1 MPDHRRIVGPRHGPV
16 RRVPFVAA
24 VLAMVVAFA
33 GTAFPETAVAPV
45 VAERRESMKA
55 MAEAAR
61 TISGIFDGKLTY
73 DGAAFKEAA
82 EIIRRRS
89 GSAMADE
96 FPAGSFGAPS
106 AAKAEIGQSREEFE
120 ALAHH
125 LESLAAALSAAAD
138 RAPDGVTQDM
148 RMAPRKRHRSSRGW
162 ERRGRTAVRRFRRE
176 PFRASDRPRNRGSR
190 KGEGHRLS
198 RSR

>member
-1 MPDHRRIVGPRHGPV
+1 M
-16 RRVPFVAA
+16 A
-24 VLAMVVAFA
+24 VAFA
-33 GTAFPETAVAPV
+33 GPAIPETAVAPV
-45 VAERRESMKA
+45 VAERQQSMKA
-55 MAEAAR
+55 MAEAAK
-61 TISGIFDGKLTY
+61 TISGIFDGELTY

-120 ALAHH
+120 ALARH
-125 LESLAAALSAAAD
+125 LESLAAALSSAAD

-148 RMAPRKRHRSSRGW
+148 RMAPGTTMGSSLLGKRAGGAADADPTKMPAEHVFHMMLQDC
-162 ERRGRTAVRRFRRE
+162 TNCHARFREKRQ
-176 PFRASDRPRNRGSR
+176 
-190 KGEGHRLS
+190 
-198 RSR
+198 